1 MRVLPVERAEASET
15 ALRLVDAGSGHPVAI
30 DPGYREPLRVVVEPR
45 CDEADEPA
53 YETEAGAAPGAA
65 GAEDVAVDDA
75 AASGLAD
82 AELTGL
88 RARLVGDVLARTAEL
103 FGGQALVGVVRSGG
117 RGDGLEARAT
127 ALGVRPAAVV
137 GDGADVTEALGGK
150 PEVHVTGARG
160 GDAEAE
166 YGIVLRVGVV
176 HAPGGARSTDA
187 GAAGRGP
194 SSDIARR
201 GPSFDA
207 VAVVAGDEPGADDP
221 LALRL
226 ALLSRPYYQ
235 LIELTPDVLAEARHS
250 LERWRREV
258 AGWARAPSKP
268 MCAEVLAEAL
278 GGLRADLFVPAVLD
292 GLRRLVEDP
301 GLPDGSRFETA
312 AHLDRVLALDL
323 VREVGRDAS
332 AAPREPAP

>member
-1 MRVLPVERAEASET
+1 MRVLPVERAEASQT

-30 DPGYREPLRVVVEPR
+30 DPGYREPLRVAVEPR
-45 CDEADEPA
+45 CDEAYEPA
-53 YETEAGAAPGAA
+53 YETAAGAAPGTA
-65 GAEDVAVDDA
+65 GAADSAVDAA
-75 AASGLAD
+75 AASGLVD

-88 RARLVGDVLARTAEL
+88 RVRLVGDVLARTAEL

-117 RGDGLEARAT
+117 RGDALEARAA

-137 GDGADVTEALGGK
+137 GDGAEVTEALGGK

-176 HAPGGARSTDA
+176 HAPGGARSTGA
-187 GAAGRGP
+187 GATGRGP
-194 SSDIARR
+194 SSDVA
-201 GPSFDA
+201 
-207 VAVVAGDEPGADDP
+207 AVVAGDEPGADDP

-235 LIELTPDVLAEARHS
+235 LIELTPDVLAEARHT

-278 GGLRADLFVPAVLD
+278 GGLEADLFVPAVLD
-292 GLRRLVEDP
+292 GLRRLAEDP